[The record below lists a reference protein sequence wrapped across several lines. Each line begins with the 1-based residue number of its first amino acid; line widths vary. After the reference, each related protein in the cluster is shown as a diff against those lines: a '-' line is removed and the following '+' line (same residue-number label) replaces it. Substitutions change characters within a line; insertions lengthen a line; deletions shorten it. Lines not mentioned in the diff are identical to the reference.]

1 MRKLLLGA
9 FASVALLC
17 FSAGALADEV
27 SEVWTCTLE
36 EGKTIDDAQ
45 VANSKWLAW
54 MRANVHKDIRSMA
67 ATAVVGNSQE
77 FRWVDTYPDLAT
89 WAAGKAALDT
99 EEGRA
104 IETVFAG
111 ITDCS
116 RNELV
121 RVRPTK

>member
-1 MRKLLLGA
+1 MKNPLVGA
-9 FASVALLC
+9 FASAALLC
-17 FSAGALADEV
+17 FSAVVLADEV

-36 EGKTIDDAQ
+36 EGKTLDDAQ
-45 VANSKWLAW
+45 AANSKWLAW
-54 MRANVHKDIRSMA
+54 MRKNVNEGIRSVA

-89 WAAGKAALDT
+89 WAAAKAALDT
-99 EEGRA
+99 EEGAA

-116 RNELV
+116 SNELL